1 MGGCK
6 KGDVLLVMPN
16 RTEVKVDQLW
26 SDDIE
31 VTGVTSGE
39 NIKAK
44 VKGVEET
51 DVSPG
56 FVLCCPTNP
65 IKTGRVFDAQVV
77 MLDLKSI
84 ICAGYSCILHLHA
97 DFQGSPA
104 VGTFYVTRRRNN
116 HRDRKNSQSCGVK
129 VIKKIT
135 YEFSSLKNP
144 GDYGVNSSANHCDP
158 AMN

>member
-1 MGGCK
+1 MRGSCK

-44 VKGVEET
+44 VKGIEET
-51 DVSPG
+51 DVTPG

-65 IKTGRVFDAQVV
+65 IKTGRVFDAQVSPALV
-77 MLDLKSI
+77 LI
-84 ICAGYSCILHLHA
+84 ICRTNAHYL
-97 DFQGSPA
+97 
-104 VGTFYVTRRRNN
+104 VR
-116 HRDRKNSQSCGVK
+116 
-129 VIKKIT
+129 
-135 YEFSSLKNP
+135 SL
-144 GDYGVNSSANHCDP
+144 CLI
-158 AMN
+158 